1 MSDLEVAAT
10 PRQFR
15 TGATQGVSLMAPGLH
30 AGAVECRLLLCK
42 SGVSFAERK
51 TTILK
56 SSDIGCQPTVWSRL
70 NLNRSPKLP
79 LEFTNR

>member
-15 TGATQGVSLMAPGLH
+15 TGATQGVGLLALGLH

-56 SSDIGCQPTVWSRL
+56 QV
-70 NLNRSPKLP
+70 P
-79 LEFTNR
+79 LGARH